1 MDAGRQHSK
10 VSHQEVP
17 TRGSSGCNGVLG
29 SQVPLCRCVR
39 FCICL
44 NMLSFL
50 LARKGDKVACVY
62 FVNRVSLSL
71 HSSIVECMPFIFT
84 LQMQKLSTR
93 DGKSPAQIHKAS
105 EGQSWDQDSGSLS
118 YHSVHS
124 SVRLGPPRGR
134 CQDGIK
140 CTKIF

>member
-1 MDAGRQHSK
+1 MDAGGQHSK

-17 TRGSSGCNGVLG
+17 TRGSSGYNGVLG
-29 SQVPLCRCVR
+29 SRVPLCHCVH

-62 FVNRVSLSL
+62 FVNMVSFSL
-71 HSSIVECMPFIFT
+71 HSSIVECMPYIFT

-93 DGKSPAQIHKAS
+93 DGSHLLKSTQ
-105 EGQSWDQDSGSLS
+105 Q
-118 YHSVHS
+118 V
-124 SVRLGPPRGR
+124 RGR
-134 CQDGIK
+134 AGTRTQDLRA
-140 CTKIF
+140 TALSTHLSD